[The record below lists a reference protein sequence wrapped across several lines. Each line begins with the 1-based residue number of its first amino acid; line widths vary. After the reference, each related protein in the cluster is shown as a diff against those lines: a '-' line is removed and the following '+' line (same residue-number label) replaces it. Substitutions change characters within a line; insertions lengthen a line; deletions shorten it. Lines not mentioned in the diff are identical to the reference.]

1 MIKDYLLLITLTV
14 IMGYFL
20 GLMVSSTVDY
30 RLKDIIVNLPRPKT
44 SVYLNDKII
53 QNAKN
58 KSISVPINNTK
69 SIKKIH
75 KSLNKSLK
83 NNESDLESDLES
95 DPESVE
101 YIKEQIESFTSVV
114 SKLTDKIKS
123 KTVNNDP
130 THIFED
136 TNMKAYSDIFEKN
149 DKITKNDD
157 QKFNF
162 EAFNAED
169 TDQIY
174 SSLT

>member
-44 SVYLNDKII
+44 SVYLNDEII
-53 QNAKN
+53 RNAEN
-58 KSISVPINNTK
+58 KSISDPISKTK
-69 SIKKIH
+69 SIKKKD

-83 NNESDLESDLES
+83 NNESDTQSAEF
-95 DPESVE
+95 
-101 YIKEQIESFTSVV
+101 IKEQIESFTSVV

-136 TNMKAYSDIFEKN
+136 TNMKAYSDIFKN
-149 DKITKNDD
+149 NNKITKNDNE
-157 QKFNF
+157 KFNF

>member
-58 KSISVPINNTK
+58 KSISIPINNTK
-69 SIKKIH
+69 SIKKID
-75 KSLNKSLK
+75 KSLHKSLK
-83 NNESDLESDLES
+83 NNESDLESDP
-95 DPESVE
+95 DSVE

-123 KTVNNDP
+123 KTFNNDP

-136 TNMKAYSDIFEKN
+136 TNMKAYSDIFENN

>member
-44 SVYLNDKII
+44 SVYLNDEII
-53 QNAKN
+53 RNAEN
-58 KSISVPINNTK
+58 KSISDPISKTK
-69 SIKKIH
+69 SIKKKD

-83 NNESDLESDLES
+83 NNESDTQSAEF
-95 DPESVE
+95 
-101 YIKEQIESFTSVV
+101 IKEQIESFTSVV

-136 TNMKAYSDIFEKN
+136 TNMKAYSDIFEN
-149 DKITKNDD
+149 NNKITKNDNE
-157 QKFNF
+157 KFNF